1 MSETVDE
8 NKNNPKDLSG
18 IISQEIVVITGLSGA
33 GKTSALRVFEDLGYF
48 CIDNLPPALIGKLIE
63 LCLLSGTDIR
73 NVALVID
80 IRGRELFEGFHDAV
94 AELKEGG
101 YDIKVLYLEAEDSL
115 LVRRYKET
123 RRLHPLAGV
132 KGSIID
138 GITEEKRRLE
148 PIHQLADYMLDT
160 TNLSVGDLKSYIYDF
175 IQKGKR
181 TLQLGV
187 RIVSFG
193 FKWGIPLDADLVF
206 DVRFLPNPFYEEELK
221 DLTGNNDEVVEYIMR
236 SPAGKEYLKMLTEFV
251 FFLIPHFVSEGK
263 MLLNVCIGCTG
274 GVHRSV
280 VLANELAQQL
290 SSYNV
295 KVSSVHRDIVRI

>member
-1 MSETVDE
+1 MTEIVKGNENNTETKSEMI
-8 NKNNPKDLSG
+8 G
-18 IISQEIVVITGLSGA
+18 HEIVVITGLSGA

-73 NVALVID
+73 SVALVID

-123 RRLHPLAGV
+123 RRLHPLAGE

-148 PIHQLADYMLDT
+148 PIHQLADYILDT
-160 TNLSVGDLKSYIYDF
+160 TNLSVGELKSYIYDF

-193 FKWGIPLDADLVF
+193 YKWGIPLDADLVF
-206 DVRFLPNPFYEEELK
+206 DVRFLPNPFYEEDLK
-221 DLTGNNDEVVEYIMR
+221 NLTGNNDEVVEYIMR
-236 SPAGKEYLKMLTEFV
+236 APAGKEFLKMLTEFV

-280 VLANELAQQL
+280 VLANELARQL
-290 SSYNV
+290 SSYDV
-295 KVSSVHRDIVRI
+295 KVSTVHRDIVRS